1 MLMNLMTTAGATLVL
16 WCGLAAVLT
25 GLNHATLQRLV
36 NLAQRDSAHVWWA
49 KPGLWWHE
57 TTHALVGAL
66 FGLHIAEFSLRARGE
81 TAGHVTFRLRPRS
94 WWQHLGLFLAAGAPV
109 WTSSCAILL
118 VGKAVWWPH
127 VAWNAVSQSTLAPNW
142 LGVGAWVLMSLVL
155 SLGAVLSVA
164 DLRQLLRGTPAAVA
178 LLLVVFAALAW
189 CWPAGLVVW
198 KRLNGL
204 LVVAGGVVVALS
216 TGLSL
221 LTAGFSRR

>member
-16 WCGLAAVLT
+16 WCGLAALLT
-25 GLNHATLQRLV
+25 GINHTTLQRLV

-66 FGLHIAEFSLRARGE
+66 FGLRVAEFSLRARGE
-81 TAGHVTFRLRPRS
+81 TAGHVTFRLRRWS

-109 WTSSCAILL
+109 WTSACAILL
-118 VGKAVWWPH
+118 VGKAVWWPR
-127 VAWNAVSQSTLAPNW
+127 VAWAAIGQSTLAPNW
-142 LGVGAWVLMSLVL
+142 PGVLAWGLMSLAL

-164 DLRQLLRGTPAAVA
+164 DLRQLLRGTPAAA
-178 LLLVVFAALAW
+178 ALLVVVFAVLAW
-189 CWPAGLVVW
+189 AWPTGLAAW
-198 KRLNGL
+198 RRLNGL
-204 LVVAGGVVVALS
+204 LAVAGLVVAGLS

-221 LTAGFSRR
+221 LTAGFARR